1 MNDKEKQLLF
11 KFLKEE
17 KIYNILRILN
27 LNLKKFNPI
36 SVLYR
41 IREYKTPNSDNME
54 IYIKYEEFVL
64 KKVLKKT
71 KKELLDDFLKEH
83 RAKTRYYN
91 NLKKDKKNGNYK
103 NTIGLKGT
111 FLFAFNWK
119 QTKEGYNYW
128 SNISDEF
135 YNYIED
141 KIIRIYETSTT

>member
-64 KKVLKKT
+64 KKVLKKN
-71 KKELLDDFLKEH
+71 KK
-83 RAKTRYYN
+83 R
-91 NLKKDKKNGNYK
+91 
-103 NTIGLKGT
+103 
-111 FLFAFNWK
+111 
-119 QTKEGYNYW
+119 
-128 SNISDEF
+128 
-135 YNYIED
+135 
-141 KIIRIYETSTT
+141 IIR